1 MPLASILHAFSRA
14 RSASRA
20 RTAKYSSLAW
30 MNLEQESADTVLVG
44 LADSLLVSTLKFTV
58 RLWLDQSEQTSGV
71 ELYQC
76 SAVKFTMPHRKNKN
90 VQNPTRCMT

>member
-44 LADSLLVSTLKFTV
+44 LAESLLVSALKFTGRKFSELV
-58 RLWLDQSEQTSGV
+58 ERVLRQSMFSAELMPALALNSLLTELSSSWLS
-71 ELYQC
+71 
-76 SAVKFTMPHRKNKN
+76 
-90 VQNPTRCMT
+90 